1 MSACHV
7 ALPGLAPILLNN
19 HSGHWQGRKNQ
30 ATAWQCAGCPGD
42 GSSSA
47 VKAAG
52 AVMAAQRHH
61 RLSLKGL
68 VSPFVHL
75 MVLQRFQE
83 LKPGDTLALEH
94 LDSESLPDLMAI
106 LKHYPLELGELQE
119 TSGTYR
125 LQITKSLTPP
135 S

>member
-1 MSACHV
+1 
-7 ALPGLAPILLNN
+7 
-19 HSGHWQGRKNQ
+19 
-30 ATAWQCAGCPGD
+30 
-42 GSSSA
+42 
-47 VKAAG
+47 
-52 AVMAAQRHH
+52 MAADRHH

-106 LKHYPLELGELQE
+106 LKHYPLEIGELQE